1 MIKIIYDAGVIEA
14 GGSVFH
20 INNNILDRV
29 RVSVPDNTIGVV
41 NINITDYEKD
51 HEFDVSTTNTLVVEC
66 VVIKLDAE
74 GNVHVEQMSEQSFM
88 SRKHL
93 Q

>member
-1 MIKIIYDAGVIEA
+1 MITIKFDHGTIEA

-20 INNNILDRV
+20 IHNNIRDRV
-29 RVSVPDNTIGVV
+29 TYKCSMYGVV
-41 NINITDYEKD
+41 NITIDGYDVD
-51 HEFDVSTTNTLVVEC
+51 HEFDVSLQGNLSLDC
-66 VVIKLDAE
+66 VVIKLDDD
-74 GNVHVEQMSEQSFM
+74 NKVSVEKMSEQSFM